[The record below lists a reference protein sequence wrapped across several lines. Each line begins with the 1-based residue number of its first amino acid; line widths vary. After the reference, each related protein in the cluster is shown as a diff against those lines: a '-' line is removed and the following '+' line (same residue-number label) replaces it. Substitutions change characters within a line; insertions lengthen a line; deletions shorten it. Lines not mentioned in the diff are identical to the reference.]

1 MTRRTLGRAGAYVAL
16 VGLAAVFVAPIAFM
30 AAGSFEPEERVLSD
44 AGSWRAFWPDE
55 PTLQNYRDVFRRVPY
70 LNYLASSAI
79 VTGGTVLF
87 GLLLNSMAGYAL
99 ARLRFRGRGALLGMV
114 LALLVVPFEAIA
126 VPLFFMTTSLGWRD
140 DYLVQIVPFAA
151 NALSIYLFY
160 TFFLDLPPD
169 LEDAARID
177 GAGLLRTFFQIAAPN
192 AKPAYAAVGLLTFLL
207 HWSLYLWPLLAT
219 TSEDVRPL
227 VLGVATF
234 YGLPPLRW
242 GDIFAFGVLMVLP
255 AIVLFVL
262 LQRLLVR
269 GLTQSGLGR

>member
-1 MTRRTLGRAGAYVAL
+1 VAL
-16 VGLAAVFVAPIAFM
+16 VGLAAIFVAPIAFM
-30 AAGSFEPEERVLSD
+30 AASSLEPEERVLSD

-55 PTLQNYRDVFRRVPY
+55 PTLRNYRDVFRRVPY
-70 LNYLASSAI
+70 LSYLASSAI
-79 VTGGTVLF
+79 VTGGTVIF